1 MLFAQGRLCTL
12 QMVVAAFV
20 VKLMDEKSKPTR
32 LSACRASAAWAAG
45 QQGSK
50 AVARQ
55 QQMTRCGGRPDL
67 LCAAFC
73 FQPLQLLDNRRK
85 DSFGSTC
92 EGLRVGCELCSLGGR
107 QRKRWVGATHDQS
120 NRHGQKSPTSLRVV
134 APRTYV
140 GCPALVSVAPLSC
153 RSPRGGRLARAGPL
167 VPTTASEREWS
178 PRAPTRRG
186 GGARGGAARGRGA
199 MALRRS
205 AASIRYLYP
214 QLR

>member
-20 VKLMDEKSKPTR
+20 VKLMGEKSRPTR

-73 FQPLQLLDNRRK
+73 LQPLQLLDNRRK

-167 VPTTASEREWS
+167 VPTTASERVE
-178 PRAPTRRG
+178 PCARAADAPGRGREGARRG
-186 GGARGGAARGRGA
+186 GGGRW
-199 MALRRS
+199 L
-205 AASIRYLYP
+205 
-214 QLR
+214 